1 MFTWPAD
8 VIELIISIMEL
19 NQIVHKYFI
28 PNVFKRFVFFVVS
41 AVESSEDMA
50 PTDQRSR
57 TQSWKAW
64 SQY

>member
-50 PTDQRSR
+50 PTD
-57 TQSWKAW
+57 
-64 SQY
+64 